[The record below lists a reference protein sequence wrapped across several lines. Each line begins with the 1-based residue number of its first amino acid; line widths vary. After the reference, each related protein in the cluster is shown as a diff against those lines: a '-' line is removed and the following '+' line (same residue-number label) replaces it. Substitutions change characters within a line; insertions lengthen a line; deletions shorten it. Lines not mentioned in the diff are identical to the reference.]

1 MSTAAL
7 ASQHELFDLP
17 SDVSYL
23 NCAYQSPK
31 LRQSIVA
38 SELELRKNA
47 RPWTITSEDFFAPA
61 ERLRALFARLIEA
74 EPADI
79 AIVPSVSYGIAI
91 AAANL
96 AVNAGEHIVV
106 LTEQFPSNLYAWR
119 ELVRQPESHLTFV
132 ERPADGLWTDAVMD
146 SIDTSCAITALPGVH
161 WTDGYRM
168 DLDAISKKCQDTGSA
183 LVLDL
188 TQSLGVMPLSV
199 REIEVDFIAVAS
211 YKWLLGPLGLSFL
224 YVNPKHHQGRPI
236 EYGWLG
242 RLGSE
247 DFSRLVDYTD
257 QYQPGARRFDAGE
270 RTNNALIAGATTALE
285 QILEWGT
292 NNIQKYLGGLI
303 EHVALSAEQRGLKCT
318 PPEVRAPHLLGIE
331 LPADKIAQIAAA
343 LANEKVYASIR
354 GSKLRVAPYLYNSG
368 RDVERLFEVMDRFF

>member
-1 MSTAAL
+1 MSTGML
-7 ASQHELFDLP
+7 ACQHELFDVP

-31 LRQSIVA
+31 LLQSITA
-38 SELELRKNA
+38 AELELR
-47 RPWTITSEDFFAPA
+47 RSSQPWTISSEDFFAPA

-79 AIVPSVSYGIAI
+79 AIVPSVSYGIAV

-96 AVNAGEHIVV
+96 AVNAEEHVVV

-119 ELVRQPESHLTFV
+119 ELIRQRESRLTV
-132 ERPADGLWTDAVMD
+132 VDRPADGSWTERVLD
-146 SIDTSCAITALPGVH
+146 SIDRSCAITALPGVH
-161 WTDGYRM
+161 WTDGYRL
-168 DLDAISKKCQDTGSA
+168 DLKAISGRCREAESA

-188 TQSLGVMPLSV
+188 TQSLGVMPFSV
-199 REIEVDFIAVAS
+199 RETEADFIAVAS

-242 RLGSE
+242 RDGSE

-257 QYQPGARRFDAGE
+257 RFQPGALRFDAGE
-270 RTNNALIAGATTALE
+270 RTNNVLIAGATKALE
-285 QILEWGT
+285 QIVEWGT
-292 NNIQKYLGGLI
+292 NNIQHYLSRLI
-303 EHVALSAEQRGLKCT
+303 QQIALKSEQRGLKCT
-318 PPEVRAPHLLGIE
+318 PPEARAPHLLGIE
-331 LPADKIAQIAAA
+331 LPADKITQIAAA
-343 LANEKVYASIR
+343 LANEKVYLSIR
-354 GSKLRVAPYLYNSG
+354 GNKLRVAPYLYTSEQ
-368 RDVERLFEVMDRFF
+368 DVERLFDVMDRYF